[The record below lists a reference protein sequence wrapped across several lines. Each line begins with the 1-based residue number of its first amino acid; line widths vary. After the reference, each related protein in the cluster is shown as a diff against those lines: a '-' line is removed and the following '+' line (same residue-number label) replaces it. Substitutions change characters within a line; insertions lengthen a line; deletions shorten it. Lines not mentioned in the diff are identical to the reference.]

1 MNIPIYKQEIADGL
15 SDQIAN
21 NAIACVAV
29 AESDVKPSPESVEK
43 LRKIIAQNNGEVA
56 LAENKDQIDRDRPNP
71 NFRR

>member
-29 AESDVKPSPESVEK
+29 AESDIKPSPESVEK
-43 LRKIIAQNNGEVA
+43 LRKIIAQNNG
-56 LAENKDQIDRDRPNP
+56 
-71 NFRR
+71 